1 VFDGGPS
8 IQYFNVRKTNLAIN
22 KGAGGGR
29 VLRRLLLGLSI
40 AVLAGPGVSGSL
52 HSQTS
57 DRDAKFRLAQG
68 LEQAGEYERAGAL
81 YEGLLAG
88 DSANVVLLDAVE
100 RMWMQLKRYDQVIVL
115 LRSRLARGPGDANLH
130 AMLGSVLYRAGREK
144 DAGAEWD
151 AALATDPANPGTYRF
166 VASVLAENRLL
177 DRAADVYRLGRNR
190 TGDAELFTLELAQLL
205 AATMNY
211 AGATTEYI
219 HWLAKNPSQLSFV
232 QSRLA
237 QFTGR
242 DEAREAA
249 SAVIRR
255 AIGERGD
262 LPLLQL
268 LAWLD
273 MEGKNYEDAFGVC
286 RKVDAI
292 AGAHGNELYQFAERA
307 AAEKA
312 YSVAA
317 RAFQEAM
324 RAPLPPPRMPFA
336 RYGYAAAVKELQA
349 DADTFASPLRGTPAT
364 EAIPLYSGAVGLFQK
379 IIEDYPRTE
388 FSARSWFQIGLIQN
402 EKFMDREGAAGS
414 FRHVIDEPGASPPL
428 RNEATLM
435 LGKVHV
441 ERGDTARAGG
451 FFRAVAA
458 APDAPPDERDE
469 AVFRLG
475 EIEYFAGRFDSA
487 MQKLAGIT
495 VNLKADYANDALRLS
510 AFLLENASS
519 APDALRQFARAEFL
533 ARQGKN
539 TEAVSILL
547 DVIRTYPH
555 ATLIDDALMAAARL
569 QASAGL
575 FREAAASYE
584 RLLSEFKESSIE
596 LDRAEFSLAE
606 VYQYGL
612 RDPARARST
621 YEKLLA
627 DHPKSMLVDRARQ
640 RIRQLR
646 GESF

>member
-1 VFDGGPS
+1 M
-8 IQYFNVRKTNLAIN
+8 
-22 KGAGGGR
+22 
-29 VLRRLLLGLSI
+29 RRRFLLGLSI
-40 AVLAGPGVSGSL
+40 AVLAGPGISGSL

-68 LEQAGEYERAGAL
+68 LEQAGEYERAAAL

-100 RMWMQLKRYDQVIVL
+100 RMWIQLKRYDQTIAL
-115 LRSRLARGPGDANLH
+115 LRSRLARAPGDASLH
-130 AMLGSVLYRAGREK
+130 ATLGSVLYRAGREK

-151 AALATDPANPGTYRF
+151 AALAADPSNPGTYRL

-177 DRAADVYRLGRNR
+177 DRAADVYRLGRKN
-190 TGDAELFTLELAQLL
+190 TGDGELFTLELAQLL
-205 AATMNY
+205 GATMNY
-211 AGATTEYI
+211 AGATAEYV
-219 HWLAKNPSQLSFV
+219 HWLGKNPSQLSFV

-237 QFTGR
+237 QITGR

-249 SAVIRR
+249 SAVIRQ
-255 AIGERGD
+255 AIGGRGD

-273 MEGKNYEDAFGVC
+273 MEGKNYGDALDVC
-286 RKVDAI
+286 RKIDAI
-292 AGAHGNELYQFAERA
+292 AGAHGSELYQFAERA

-312 YSVAA
+312 YAVAA
-317 RAFQEAM
+317 RAYQEAM
-324 RAPLPPPRMPFA
+324 RAPLAPARMPYA

-388 FSARSWFQIGLIQN
+388 FSARSWYQIGLVQD

-414 FRHVIDEPGASPPL
+414 FRHVIDEPGASPAL
-428 RNEATLM
+428 RNDAAIM

-441 ERGDTARAGG
+441 ERGDTARAEV

-458 APDAPPDERDE
+458 SSDAPSIERDE

-475 EIEYFAGRFDSA
+475 EIDYFAGRFDSA
-487 MQKLAGIT
+487 MEKLSGIT

-510 AFLLENASS
+510 SFLHENAAS
-519 APDALRQFARAEFL
+519 APEALARFARAEFL

-539 TEAVSILL
+539 TEAVSLLL
-547 DVIRTYPH
+547 DVIGTYPH
-555 ATLIDDALMAAARL
+555 AALVDDALMAAARL

-584 RLLSEFKESSIE
+584 RLLGEFKESSTE
-596 LDRAEFSLAE
+596 LDRAEFNLAE
-606 VYQYGL
+606 VYQYGMH
-612 RDPARARST
+612 DTARARST
-621 YEKLLA
+621 YERLLA
-627 DHPKSMLVDRARQ
+627 DHPKSILVDRARQ